1 MKSLKSVEYFSHFNP
16 SPLSIKQFIEFGQT
30 ATGAESFSF
39 LSKEIPVRLSNI
51 MKEINLLPGN
61 LLQMPSVL
69 VLQVI
74 IVVYFVFCTCTL
86 IIILSITQFNRKE
99 GIVRLYISSTVFQ
112 LFEASLKKFAIID
125 VDLMF

>member
-74 IVVYFVFCTCTL
+74 IVARTSYFVP
-86 IIILSITQFNRKE
+86 
-99 GIVRLYISSTVFQ
+99 VRL
-112 LFEASLKKFAIID
+112 
-125 VDLMF
+125 